1 LIQRIQTIWLL
12 LSAAAAALMYRLP
25 LWSYQRTGAVEWT
38 DYVAPE
44 SLLLLTLVTAALV
57 NSAVNVF
64 LFRNRPLQKK
74 LCILGIIL
82 ALLILAVEV
91 MQVEEIRQTLNPT
104 AGRWQLGA
112 LMPMLMI
119 VFLVLAF
126 LGIRKDDALIKSLDR
141 LR

>member
-12 LSAAAAALMYRLP
+12 LGVAAAALMYRLP
-25 LWSYQRTGAVEWT
+25 LWSFQRQGATEWT

-44 SLLLLTLVTAALV
+44 SLLLLTMVTGVLV

-82 ALLILAVEV
+82 ALLILTVEV
-91 MQVEEIRQTLNPT
+91 MQVEEIRQTVNP
-104 AGRWQLGA
+104 ASGRWQLGA